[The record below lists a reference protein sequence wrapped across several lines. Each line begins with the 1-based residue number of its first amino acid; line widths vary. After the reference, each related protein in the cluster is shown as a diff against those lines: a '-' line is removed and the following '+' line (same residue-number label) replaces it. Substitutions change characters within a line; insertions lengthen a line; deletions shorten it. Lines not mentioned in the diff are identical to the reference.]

1 MSVFTDDDLKRWKE
15 FSKKDIN
22 GAYHVDMDGLR
33 AMIAR
38 LEVLIEVERS
48 ARIFLGSLKQL
59 SACGHGSGLYVN
71 NCQRCRMILAFNEA
85 GK

>member
-1 MSVFTDDDLKRWKE
+1 MAQGGGKGSEMSVFTDDDLKRWKE

-22 GAYHVDMDGLR
+22 GAYHIDMDGLR

-38 LEVLIEVERS
+38 LEAAEIVGAHAASTISEPTKKNMKIRE
-48 ARIFLGSLKQL
+48 A
-59 SACGHGSGLYVN
+59 
-71 NCQRCRMILAFNEA
+71 LAIWRKAA